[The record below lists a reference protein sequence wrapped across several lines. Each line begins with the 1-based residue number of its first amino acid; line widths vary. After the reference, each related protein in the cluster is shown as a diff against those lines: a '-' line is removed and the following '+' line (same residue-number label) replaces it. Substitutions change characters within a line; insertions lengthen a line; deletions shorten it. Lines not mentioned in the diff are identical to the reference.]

1 MGQDEGKDFN
11 RFPKGADPAH
21 LWGAG
26 SEKDWMVIAQI
37 SDTHILARS
46 SEQAVGAAR
55 AENLRR
61 CIADI
66 NRGGVDVV
74 VHTGDSVHHGMA
86 EEYAHLREILA
97 DLEAPLFL
105 IPGNRDRHGAL
116 RVAFDHLSYLP
127 RNGDFL
133 HYAVEDQPIRLVALD
148 SVAAG
153 ERKGVFCARRLAW
166 LEETLA
172 REPDRPTILFIH
184 HPPFDIARHY
194 VGGYR
199 RPEDARKLAAVVS
212 RHPQIE
218 RLLCGHVHRLHRESW
233 GGTVATTMPSV
244 AVDLRKGV
252 DKATEAAPL
261 YLLHVASGE
270 GGLVSHTR
278 VVTR

>member
-1 MGQDEGKDFN
+1 
-11 RFPKGADPAH
+11 
-21 LWGAG
+21 
-26 SEKDWMVIAQI
+26 MVIAQI

-46 SEQAVGAAR
+46 SDQFEGASR

-66 NRGGVDVV
+66 NRQGVDAV
-74 VHTGDSVHHGMA
+74 VHTGDSVHHGLA

-97 DLEAPLFL
+97 DLDAPLFP

-116 RVAFDHLSYLP
+116 RAAFDHLPFLP
-127 RNGDFL
+127 KSGELL
-133 HYAVEDQPIRLVALD
+133 HYAVEDLPIRLVGLD

-153 ERKGVFCARRLAW
+153 ERKGVFCAHRLAW

-184 HPPFDIARHY
+184 HPPFDIAPHY

-199 RPEDARKLAAVVS
+199 RRQDAEDLAAVAS
-212 RHPQIE
+212 RHPQVE
-218 RLLCGHVHRLHRESW
+218 RLLCGHVHRLHREPW

-244 AVDLRKGV
+244 AVDLRKEV
-252 DKATEAAPL
+252 DAAIETAPL
-261 YLLHVASGE
+261 YLLHIASNDGD
-270 GGLVSHTR
+270 LVSHTR
-278 VVTR
+278 IVPN